1 MIRSTNDIPQ
11 GEGTLQVL
19 LVEDNPGDALLL
31 RTTLADLPAP
41 APVLEWTHVALLE
54 EGLGRLREREFDVIL
69 LDLSL
74 PDSYGLHTFD
84 RVTHHAPETPV
95 VMMTGLNDEEMAL
108 EAMQKGA
115 QDYLVKGA
123 TDGRS
128 IMRAIRYAIE
138 RTRRGRA
145 ERTLRAQQEEFE
157 VAREIQQ
164 RLFPNAAPSFPGY
177 DIGGRSHPAI
187 AAGGDYYD
195 FVPMPDGHLA
205 VIVGDVC
212 GHGIAAAL
220 VMAEARAY
228 LRALMLTRTQ
238 VDEILGLANRALVED
253 VANNRFITL
262 MLTRL
267 SADGGPMVYSS
278 AGHGMSYVLDASG
291 KVKNSMT
298 STGIPLGIDSS
309 QPFPAAD
316 PLVLDPGDLV
326 LLCTDG
332 VMEARTADGTEFGVE
347 RTLELV
353 RQHRARPAQ
362 VIVDRLCG
370 AVLDHCG
377 HNQADDVTA
386 VVIRV
391 EGVNRP

>member
-1 MIRSTNDIPQ
+1 MIRSSHNTPQ

-41 APVLEWTHVALLE
+41 APALEWTHVALLE
-54 EGLGRLREREFDVIL
+54 EGIGRLTERQFDVIL

-84 RVTHHAPETPV
+84 RVTNHAPETPV

-108 EAMQKGA
+108 EAMQRGA

-164 RLFPNAAPSFPGY
+164 RLFPSAAPRFGGY

-195 FVPMPDGHLA
+195 FVPMPGGHLA

-228 LRALMLTRTQ
+228 LRALMLTRTH

-253 VANNRFITL
+253 VVNNRFITL
-262 MLTRL
+262 MLARL
-267 SADGGPMVYSS
+267 STGGPLVYSS

-291 KVKNSMT
+291 KVKHSLT
-298 STGIPLGIDSS
+298 STGIPLGIDAS
-309 QPFPAAD
+309 QAFPAAE
-316 PLVLDPGDLV
+316 PIALAPGDLA

-332 VMEARTADGTEFGVE
+332 VMEARSADGDDFGVE
-347 RTLELV
+347 RALELV
-353 RQHRARPAQ
+353 RRYRMHPAQ
-362 VIVDRLCG
+362 EIVDRLCG
-370 AVLDHCG
+370 AALDHCG
-377 HNQADDVTA
+377 HNQADDITA

-391 EGVNRP
+391 EGGDRP